1 MGIVVKSLKQFTSHL
16 FSFIKVITCLR
27 EKKHSFSEN
36 FFLLNFGTMFF
47 TIWHSRFGALTQQG
61 KTNKTFAFIN
71 QVLLCNPNIRQR
83 KSAFFLP
90 IKQNKKLSQ
99 WNQNLLLV
107 CPQTC
112 LLPNT
117 FYNCILQWTFEES
130 NNIMIIFFNLDK
142 W

>member
-1 MGIVVKSLKQFTSHL
+1 MKTF
-16 FSFIKVITCLR
+16 FIIFRHYV
-27 EKKHSFSEN
+27 
-36 FFLLNFGTMFF
+36 FLQFGTLDLVPWPSKEKQ
-47 TIWHSRFGALTQQG
+47 T
-61 KTNKTFAFIN
+61 KTFAFIN

-117 FYNCILQWTFEES
+117 FYNCILQWKFEES
-130 NNIMIIFFNLDK
+130 NNIMIIFLIWTNGKYLNDFIIKLYSIQFNSNVYYFSYS
-142 W
+142 